1 MKLVTVI
8 LSFIWILPLTL
19 SGDAHVT
26 CLYSEECVLPC
37 ESNLHDIIHWNK
49 QDKTVH
55 SFYHQKDQLEYQSA
69 EYKGRTSLFSQSEI
83 NKGNVSLILKQ
94 IQIQDEGR
102 YKCYAASDK
111 LNDEKYVAV
120 SVVAP
125 VKSVDITLKKDTVT
139 CITSGVYPEP
149 TVLWSSEPAVGEPGN
164 NYSNKTDEN
173 LLVVTSELKIGN
185 INDDYTYNCS
195 ITNKTDNSR
204 LYTATLKQQE
214 ISVTD
219 EVTLPCPFTKDNNF
233 ILTFSTNVL
242 RYNSQTSDQQI
253 SDVWKD
259 KVSFSPEDGTI
270 KLYHLNK
277 EHSGTYTCKTTTDT
291 TFTKHVVSGNEDTFK
306 CPVTE
311 DHNYNITLNFDTAV
325 LSYDSQTSTKLI
337 SDQWKNRNTFP
348 PEDTGVVKLNGLNN
362 KEHSGTYTC
371 MSSTAQNKYI
381 IHTVV
386 TLTGVTANTTLL
398 ASVIPCILIV
408 LTLSVVI
415 IFHIRKKRAFR
426 KGKDADKSKATEET
440 KLNGSKDADKS
451 KTTEETEFNGLTE
464 DANDETTK
472 P

>member
-1 MKLVTVI
+1 MATNGTSSFVQYSTMKLVTGI

-19 SGDAHVT
+19 SGDVRVT

-37 ESNLHDIIHWNK
+37 KSALHDIIHWNK

-55 SFYHQKDQLEYQSA
+55 SFYHQKDQLDYQSK
-69 EYKGRTSLFSQSEI
+69 EYKGRTSMFSQSEI
-83 NKGNVSLILKQ
+83 NNGNVSLILKQ
-94 IQIQDEGR
+94 IRIQDEGR

-125 VKSVDITLKKDTVT
+125 VKSVDITFKKDTVT
-139 CITSGVYPEP
+139 CSTSGVYPEP
-149 TVLWSSEPAVGEPGN
+149 TVLWSSEPAVEEPGN

-173 LLVVTSELKIGN
+173 LFVVTSELKIGN
-185 INDDYTYNCS
+185 VNHNYTYNCS
-195 ITNKTDNSR
+195 ITNKKDNSR

-219 EVTLPCPFTKDNNF
+219 EVTLPCPFTKDNKF

-253 SDVWKD
+253 SDAWKD

-270 KLYHLNK
+270 KLYNLNK
-277 EHSGTYTCKTTTDT
+277 EHFGTYTCKTTTT
-291 TFTKHVVSGNEDTFK
+291 EITSTEHTVSGNEVTFK
-306 CPVTE
+306 CPVTK
-311 DHNYNITLNFDTAV
+311 DHNYNFTLNFDTTV
-325 LSYDSQTSTKLI
+325 LSYNSQTSTKLI
-337 SDQWKNRNTFP
+337 SDQWKNRIVFP
-348 PEDTGVVKLNGLNN
+348 SEDTGAVKLNGLNN

-386 TLTGVTANTTLL
+386 TLTDVIAH
-398 ASVIPCILIV
+398 AHFVIPLVIFFVVLILAF
-408 LTLSVVI
+408 VI
-415 IFHIRKKRAFR
+415 IFRVRKKLPCWKSRETGSNEA
-426 KGKDADKSKATEET
+426 KDNSSSSEKESLNDSGGKE
-440 KLNGSKDADKS
+440 
-451 KTTEETEFNGLTE
+451 
-464 DANDETTK
+464 
-472 P
+472 

>member
-69 EYKGRTSLFSQSEI
+69 EYKGRTSMFSQSEI

-94 IQIQDEGR
+94 IRIQDEGR

-139 CITSGVYPEP
+139 CSTSGVYPEP
-149 TVLWSSEPAVGEPGN
+149 TVLWSSEPAVEEPGN

-233 ILTFSTNVL
+233 IFTFSTNVL

-253 SDVWKD
+253 SDEWKD

-306 CPVTE
+306 CPVTK
-311 DHNYNITLNFDTAV
+311 DHNYNITLNFDTTV
-325 LSYDSQTSTKLI
+325 LSYDSQTSSKLI
-337 SDQWKNRNTFP
+337 SDQWKNRITLF
-348 PEDTGVVKLNGLNN
+348 EDTGVVKLNNLNN

-371 MSSTAQNKYI
+371 ISSTGQNKYI

-386 TLTGVTANTTLL
+386 TLTGAIAHVSLAVVIVIILMVLLL
-398 ASVIPCILIV
+398 AATFVIV
-408 LTLSVVI
+408 LL
-415 IFHIRKKRAFR
+415 KK
-426 KGKDADKSKATEET
+426 KGKLTFCNSRKAD
-440 KLNGSKDADKS
+440 NKDASDTDSSDSPNLHKLELL
-451 KTTEETEFNGLTE
+451 KNPDQHKG
-464 DANDETTK
+464 
-472 P
+472 